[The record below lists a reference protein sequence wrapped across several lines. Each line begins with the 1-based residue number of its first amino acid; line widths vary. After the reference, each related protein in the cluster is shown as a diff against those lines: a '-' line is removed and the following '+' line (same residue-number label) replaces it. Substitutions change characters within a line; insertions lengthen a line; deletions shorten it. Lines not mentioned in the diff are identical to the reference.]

1 MGAALLSKP
10 EIAADILGTLRRNIN
25 TPITCKVRLLHSDAD
40 TVEMVRRLERMGV
53 SAIAMHARHIE
64 DRPRHRA
71 LPDRV
76 RIVADALN
84 VPLLYNGDVFY
95 SSDMAPIL
103 AETGAAGVMVARGA
117 MWNASIFRADS
128 VSAEAMLPLAEV
140 VRSYVGLARQCEAVF
155 ANTKYCVL
163 EMLKTQVGS
172 SALFRGATRAKDLQA
187 LEAVLEG
194 MHAEPALTGPYRVTV
209 QLEERPAAHACA
221 SSSLGAVVQ
230 SGSSDAAAAAPGEEC
245 KESATTA
252 AAKKLSSKE
261 RKYQAKQNRKN
272 RAGRALEAEAGAAAT
287 QTAASSPSSE
297 VAPAVSSDAPAA
309 AVAAEPATAS
319 ATAAATAPATAA
331 VASVSSDASSSST
344 AAAPVDSDVAAA
356 TAADPATSLG
366 AASLSA

>member
-95 SSDMAPIL
+95 SSDIAPIL

-117 MWNASIFRADS
+117 MWNASIFRPHS
-128 VSAEAMLPLAEV
+128 VSAGAMLPLAEV
-140 VRSYVGLARQCEAVF
+140 VRSYVGLARQCESVF

-194 MHAEPALTGPYRVTV
+194 MHAEPALTGPYRVAV

-221 SSSLGAVVQ
+221 SFSSGALAQ
-230 SGSSDAAAAAPGEEC
+230 SGSSDAAPMPGEEC

-272 RAGRALEAEAGAAAT
+272 RAGRALEAEAGAAAA
-287 QTAASSPSSE
+287 QTAASSPSPDSQA
-297 VAPAVSSDAPAA
+297 APAVSSDTPAA
-309 AVAAEPATAS
+309 AAAAEPEPAS
-319 ATAAATAPATAA
+319 ATAAATAAA
-331 VASVSSDASSSST
+331 ASVHSDASSSST
-344 AAAPVDSDVAAA
+344 AAAPTDSTAA
-356 TAADPATSLG
+356 TAAAASPATPPG
-366 AASLSA
+366 AAPLSA